1 MKKQILSEEFLRMQ
15 KLAGLITESE
25 YKSKLSEDKIGNI
38 DLNLIKSLINTPEV
52 KKLSQKLQSDKN
64 LFNKALK
71 FVADASSN
79 KINEDEKY
87 DNLLLQKQFT
97 DLVMNEPELS
107 AKSGEF
113 FWKGKNVKS
122 FTPDELKKLI
132 SNYKEEKNNKYK
144 ETQDQSK
151 LTFKGK
157 VEAILRSVGFGALIG
172 STFPVMAFPT
182 SADNPETWAATIIAG
197 ALMGI
202 VGGAAATDGYTRK
215 SVVLKEDD
223 ELNIKDQVLNII
235 KLGKQI

>member
-1 MKKQILSEEFLRMQ
+1 MNNEFIRMQ

-38 DLNLIKSLINTPEV
+38 DLNLIKSLINTPEI

-79 KINEDEKY
+79 EINEDEKY

-132 SNYKEEKNNKYK
+132 SDYKEEKNSKYK
-144 ETQDQSK
+144 EIQDKSK

-157 VEAILRSVGFGALIG
+157 AESILRSAGLGALIG
-172 STFPVMAFPT
+172 SINIPMAFPT
-182 SADNPETWAATIIAG
+182 NDPEVWAGAIIAG

-215 SVVLKEDD
+215 SGVVNEND

>member
-1 MKKQILSEEFLRMQ
+1 MNNEFIRMQ

-38 DLNLIKSLINTPEV
+38 DLNLIKSLINTPEI

-79 KINEDEKY
+79 EINEDEKY

-97 DLVMNEPELS
+97 DLVMNEPELL
-107 AKSGEF
+107 AKSGGF

-144 ETQDQSK
+144 EIQDQSK

-157 VEAILRSVGFGALIG
+157 VEAILQSVGFGALIG

-182 SADNPETWAATIIAG
+182 SADNPEVWAATIIAG

-202 VGGAAATDGYTRK
+202 LGGAGATDGYTRK
-215 SVVLKEDD
+215 FEEVNKND

>member
-1 MKKQILSEEFLRMQ
+1 MNNEFIRMQ

-25 YKSKLSEDKIGNI
+25 YKEKLSEDKIGNI
-38 DLNLIKSLINTPEV
+38 DLNLIKSLKNTPEI

-157 VEAILRSVGFGALIG
+157 VEAILRSAGFGALIVG
-172 STFPVMAFPT
+172 STLPVMAFPT
-182 SADNPETWAATIIAG
+182 SADNPEVWAGAIIAG